1 MARHTNLTHS
11 DHKRLGRLLSQGVP
25 FNLAL
30 QNVQGGRPRKHTSGL
45 GRSSGL
51 AGSNNSTI
59 QEFIGL
65 LEFISGAL
73 TAVAVLSLFVTYGS
87 GLLGLIVVGIY
98 LLFWEVVG
106 MMFDEARKKTPTPLR
121 FLVTIIEDIF
131 GISF

>member
-1 MARHTNLTHS
+1 M
-11 DHKRLGRLLSQGVP
+11 
-25 FNLAL
+25 
-30 QNVQGGRPRKHTSGL
+30 
-45 GRSSGL
+45 

-106 MMFDEARKKTPTPLR
+106 VMFDEARKKTSTPLR